1 MCVQRPLSTDSLS
14 RSYALALSLHIS
26 LWLSGLCRLVWLFPF
41 PFCTLSTCA
50 TVAACCSLLCA
61 CSSCRLAF
69 LFQAKKDEAMSEIF
83 ATLSLPRSLTVS
95 LSLSL
100 WPLKLD
106 SKVKF
111 CRGLSGWGLWS
122 SRRGW
127 FSLLVLVSAFVSL
140 QRSHCCCCP
149 ACCLLLFVLAFHS
162 QTVSKFCT
170 FCAFIFTRSRRRR
183 GRVAGRGS

>member
-1 MCVQRPLSTDSLS
+1 MAEVARSRELTPAGHQVQPQSKVKAKSFASCACNDPFQLTLSL
-14 RSYALALSLHIS
+14 SYALALSLR
-26 LWLSGLCRLVWLFPF
+26 LSGLCRLVWLFPF

-83 ATLSLPRSLTVS
+83 ATLSLSLSIPRSLS
-95 LSLSL
+95 SL

-111 CRGLSGWGLWS
+111 L
-122 SRRGW
+122 
-127 FSLLVLVSAFVSL
+127 
-140 QRSHCCCCP
+140 P
-149 ACCLLLFVLAFHS
+149 
-162 QTVSKFCT
+162 
-170 FCAFIFTRSRRRR
+170 
-183 GRVAGRGS
+183 RVEWVRVVG